1 PVPPAPG
8 SPLSDWEYE
17 QFFARLYP
25 PRKANKFC
33 LLRQAQGCLSP
44 IILQLDQDENHG
56 QIPKGPICTEFPE
69 VLQFQT
75 FCQFAH
81 YRCLRKKF
89 YTKKSLSA
97 KSLPSTPEVTRPSQ
111 KTVLPSTVLVPVATT
126 TLPPRVESPEDQS
139 LKDTIQRLINSALSL
154 DASQAIKDSSW
165 DVKSKAQNFSVQEKI
180 PRGSCPGYRLYRVG
194 IHTRMLT
201 HGSHEPS
208 FPSKLELNPSADPN
222 GAAPWSVLSRPP
234 TNISSLC
241 TQMDKT
247 GQQLGNFL
255 NLCSLNELTLSF
267 PLSVSLL
274 ALKNREAVLVLCYAV
289 LEGNCLSSMLTQ
301 AWKEMEKRVFGFG
314 DSVCDNLGRRHT
326 DLCPSCA
333 FCSLKREQC
342 QNIKTL
348 NRVRCNTSGFSSYI
362 NSQISAQHRDAQNMT
377 SSPEPLEY
385 YGMDLFKGL
394 RSEYWCS
401 QMAIHGCEDSN
412 VTLWLKAEYAAFQDG
427 DASGK
432 ICDSSG
438 VQHPN
443 YCMFKSHQCLQMSI
457 YNQRVTR
464 RACKRNETYRVLS
477 VKEGDNE
484 VQLWHDK
491 FLNLSK

>member
-1 PVPPAPG
+1 MAAVAPPVPPAPG

-89 YTKKSLSA
+89 YTKRVPCLPLRKPFQMKQFHTVNSLAVGKITPDKAALEQASLSPDNALLRDSMETLLKYAYTLLDQKSLSA

-180 PRGSCPGYRLYRVG
+180 PRG
-194 IHTRMLT
+194 
-201 HGSHEPS
+201 
-208 FPSKLELNPSADPN
+208 
-222 GAAPWSVLSRPP
+222 
-234 TNISSLC
+234 
-241 TQMDKT
+241 
-247 GQQLGNFL
+247 
-255 NLCSLNELTLSF
+255 
-267 PLSVSLL
+267 SLL

-491 FLNLSK
+491 FLNLSKQQSENY